1 MTKDE
6 SIALAEKLKK
16 SYANMDALKDQIKN
30 NEEQIN
36 SRSSTS
42 IKGHSYFKFY
52 WPWLD

>member
-30 NEEQIN
+30 NEAQI
-36 SRSSTS
+36 
-42 IKGHSYFKFY
+42 
-52 WPWLD
+52 L